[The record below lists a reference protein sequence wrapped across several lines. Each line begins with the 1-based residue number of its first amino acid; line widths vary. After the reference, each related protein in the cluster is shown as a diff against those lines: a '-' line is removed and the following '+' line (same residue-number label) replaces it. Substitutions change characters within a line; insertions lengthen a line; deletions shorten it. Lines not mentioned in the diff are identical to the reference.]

1 MTPSQTSS
9 EKNAFSVYLPTTST
23 SRKIE
28 LCRDA
33 LHGLLYINRDHKV
46 IKKKTKSEQALQI
59 IGYVVV
65 ESYANK
71 CSMHGRRKFVVS
83 NATL

>member
-9 EKNAFSVYLPTTST
+9 EKNAFAVYLPTTST

-46 IKKKTKSEQALQI
+46 IKKTKSEQALQI

-71 CSMHGRRKFVVS
+71 CSMHGRRQFVAS